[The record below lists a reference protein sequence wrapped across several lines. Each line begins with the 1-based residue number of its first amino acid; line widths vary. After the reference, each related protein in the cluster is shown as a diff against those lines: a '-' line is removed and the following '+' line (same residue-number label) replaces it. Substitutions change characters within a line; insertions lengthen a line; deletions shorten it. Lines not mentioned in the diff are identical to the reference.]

1 MVGSV
6 LILTWTDTRFPNYKV
21 VFVND
26 VRSST
31 LASNHHQ
38 VVEFHTSGPLVA
50 FYTAGVHIEL
60 AAVRLNSV
68 ASRNKG

>member
-50 FYTAGVHIEL
+50 FYMVEVVSSCCTTPLLKRIDAF
-60 AAVRLNSV
+60 
-68 ASRNKG
+68 